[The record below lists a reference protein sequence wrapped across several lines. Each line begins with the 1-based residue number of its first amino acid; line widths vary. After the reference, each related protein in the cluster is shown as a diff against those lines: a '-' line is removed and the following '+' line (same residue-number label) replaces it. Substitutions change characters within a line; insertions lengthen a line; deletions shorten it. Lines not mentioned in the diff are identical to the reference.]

1 MLRLVK
7 PTKKYEKSWREAVE
21 EFRKDSKTIKL
32 WEVLGN
38 PDDLDGIIRNARLHS
53 QDKNLPKGWVPYDLL
68 WLVDGD
74 EIVGIASI
82 RHKLNPF
89 LLEAGGH
96 IGYEVKPSKRGCGYA
111 NKILQLSLKRFE
123 KLGIEKILVTAFD
136 NNVASWKAIEK
147 NGGKLKNRVKV
158 ENEKDTTRRY
168 WIKL

>member
-82 RHKLNPF
+82 RHKLNSF
-89 LLEAGGH
+89 LLKVGGH
-96 IGYEVKPSKRGCGYA
+96 IGYDLLR
-111 NKILQLSLKRFE
+111 
-123 KLGIEKILVTAFD
+123 
-136 NNVASWKAIEK
+136 
-147 NGGKLKNRVKV
+147 
-158 ENEKDTTRRY
+158 
-168 WIKL
+168 